1 VHAAKLERWWNTLF
15 NATTTQTKVINE
27 TSISR
32 ENQFFPLLSAAPTS
46 HSERI
51 ETLDVLRGFALLGV
65 LLANMAS
72 HSGYFFLSKDGQEAL
87 GTSYIDHYFEWFE
100 HFLIDGKFYSLF
112 SMLFGIGFALQ
123 MKRSEGIENHFS
135 SRFRRRLLIMFILGT
150 LHAILL
156 YIGDILAVYALT
168 ALVLMLYRNAS
179 NKSLLRSAFI
189 FTLLP
194 LIQYAIFWGINL
206 ATPPEPVI
214 SSGEGAASFFDQLVK
229 IFQTGTFLEITQAN
243 IGALIFGRYPD
254 LIFTGR
260 FFRVLAMFLIG
271 FYISRNILFG
281 NVNTNRPLIR
291 KVMIWGAIIGIPC
304 NVVLATMMKTDA
316 YYQLEPIG
324 IIQPLVYA
332 FGVPA
337 LCLFYTSAIVLL
349 FENLNWRKLLMVF
362 APVGQIAL
370 TNYLM
375 QSLICV
381 FIFKSYGLGLTAQVG
396 PAKLTAIAFIIY
408 IAQVIFSHAWVKF
421 YRFGPMEWL
430 WRSLTYWKRQPFRK
444 G

>member
-1 VHAAKLERWWNTLF
+1 VN
-15 NATTTQTKVINE
+15 
-27 TSISR
+27 SIQPISSR
-32 ENQFFPLLSAAPTS
+32 ERHTL
-46 HSERI
+46 
-51 ETLDVLRGFALLGV
+51 LDVLRGFALLGV
-65 LLANMAS
+65 LLANMVT
-72 HSGYFFLSKDGQEAL
+72 HSGYFFLSRAGQEAL
-87 GTSYIDHYFEWFE
+87 GTSHIDHYFEWFE

-123 MKRSEGIENHFS
+123 MKRSEGIDDHFAS
-135 SRFRRRLLIMFILGT
+135 LFRRRLLIMFILGL

-156 YIGDILAVYALT
+156 YIGDILTVYAVT
-168 ALVLMLYRNAS
+168 GFVLILYRNAS
-179 NKSLLRSAFI
+179 DKWLLRSAFI

-194 LIQYAIFWGINL
+194 ILQYVIFLAVHL

-214 SSGEGAASFFDQLVK
+214 HSEENASPLFDQLVK
-229 IFQTGTFLEITQAN
+229 TFQTGTFMEIIQAN
-243 IGALIFGRYPD
+243 IGGLVFGRYPD

-271 FYISRNILFG
+271 FYISRNMLFAK
-281 NVNTNRPLIR
+281 VNTNRPLIR
-291 KVMIWGAIIGIPC
+291 KVMIWGAVIGIPC
-304 NVVLATMMKTDA
+304 NIALAMMMTTDA
-316 YYQLEPIG
+316 YYELEPIG
-324 IIQPLVYA
+324 IVEPLVYA

-337 LCLFYTSAIVLL
+337 LCLFYASSIALL
-349 FENLNWRKLLMVF
+349 FENQNWKKIVMVF

-396 PAKLTAIAFIIY
+396 PAKLTVIALIMY
-408 IAQVIFSHAWVKF
+408 TSQVIFSHVWVQYF
-421 YRFGPMEWL
+421 RFGPMEWL
-430 WRSLTYWKRQPFRK
+430 WRSLTYMKWQPFRK